1 MWKFLQSDKNG
12 TPAIFEDG
20 MQVVTQFTCP
30 PLLPQKNIIFGQ
42 KFTTDGIASGPSAM
56 NVAVGVNR
64 TDGVVTSGSVTLTS
78 ATSNFTGATH
88 ITIADTGDI
97 GNAILGEYKIVT
109 HNSVTSIDL
118 DRIPCTDSD
127 TGVDLS
133 INNSTFYIKADP
145 DDDVYITNIS
155 VICGYG
161 TTADLFEFADK
172 GTALTNGILIAY
184 DHPTK
189 GSVTI
194 ANPKVNYDFI
204 RMGLVDVCPTSWQI
218 QSLVAN
224 NDYGWI
230 VNLPLS
236 KIMPPYGIKLDRGT
250 TEKMS
255 ITIRDD
261 CSSADVFNMRA
272 FGFERFE

>member
-1 MWKFLQSDKNG
+1 MLKTIPTDKKG
-12 TPAIFEDG
+12 EPAIFEDG

-30 PLLPQKNIIFGQ
+30 PLLPQKNIVWGQ
-42 KFTTDGIASGPSAM
+42 KLTTDGTASGPDAM

-64 TDGVVTSGSVTLTS
+64 TDGVVTNGSITLTS
-78 ATSNFTGATH
+78 ATSNFSGATH
-88 ITIADTGDI
+88 ITIADTGNG
-97 GNAILGEYKIVT
+97 GNAILGSYRIVT
-109 HNSVTSIDL
+109 HNSATSIDL
-118 DRIPCTDSD
+118 DRVPCTDSD

-133 INNSTFYIKADP
+133 INNSTFYVQADSE
-145 DDDVYITNIS
+145 DDRYITNIS
-155 VICGYG
+155 IICGYG
-161 TTADLFEFADK
+161 TSADLFEFADK
-172 GTALTNGILIAY
+172 GTALTNGILFAY

-218 QSLVAN
+218 LSLVAN

-236 KIMPPYGIKLDRGT
+236 KIMPPFGIKLDRGT
-250 TEKMS
+250 TQKMS
-255 ITIRDD
+255 VTIRDD
-261 CSSADVFNMRA
+261 CVTADLLNMRS